1 MNGIGFRRDGSVC
14 QALKAV
20 DIFLRQRQKSDRGL
34 FNLSSQVQRQQ
45 KEAASLR
52 KEIAVV
58 EPDLEHH
65 EQELKTVQQATET
78 LRKLQKT
85 VESLVARQQQHC
97 PLSGMFYGRD
107 PGAEALA
114 ARIAQHREEIRI
126 REQVLNEHLPL
137 AELKSIV
144 QTLQSKLKRL
154 RQQLKKAETPPA
166 SVFQPLP
173 ERDGMAFAVL
183 FFLYTPELLRSLS
196 RATILAQ

>member
-1 MNGIGFRRDGSVC
+1 
-14 QALKAV
+14 
-20 DIFLRQRQKSDRGL
+20 
-34 FNLSSQVQRQQ
+34 
-45 KEAASLR
+45 
-52 KEIAVV
+52 
-58 EPDLEHH
+58 
-65 EQELKTVQQATET
+65 
-78 LRKLQKT
+78 
-85 VESLVARQQQHC
+85 
-97 PLSGMFYGRD
+97 MFYGRD

-196 RATILAQ
+196 RATILAQQLLLPWPWCCQKRLCAKTREL